1 MSTVNNIN
9 LHYDAIVVGLGKTGL
24 SCFRYLSHKGLN
36 VAITDSREI
45 PPELSKLKEEFGS
58 VPTYLGNINEKALLA
73 SDQIIL
79 SPGVSLDNKS
89 IQLSIK
95 NKIPVFGDIELFCQK
110 AKAPIIAVSGSN
122 GKSTVT
128 TIIAEMTSSAGLKT
142 YVGGNIGVPALDLL
156 DGTTPD
162 LYVLELSSF
171 QLETTY
177 SLNAHASVILNISP
191 DHMDRYS
198 SFDDYVDAKKRIYSG
213 QGFMIINKDEEYSD
227 SIITSNREIIYF
239 TLDVP
244 KEGSYGLINHKNEIW
259 LSRGREKIINK
270 SQLKIKG
277 EHNVGNALAAMALAE
292 TVSIPT
298 SVMFDV
304 LKDFTGLQHR
314 CQFVKKINNVDWYND
329 SKATNVKACVA
340 SIKGLSQFGNIILI
354 AGGDSKKSDLSDL
367 RSVIEKYV
375 KKVFLLGVDAKKL
388 ADVIGSEVEKE
399 FVENMNEAVKG
410 ANKIA
415 DSSDLVL
422 LAPACSSL
430 DMYKNYEQRGDAFI
444 AAVNALSND
453 A

>member
-244 KEGSYGLINHKNEIW
+244 KEGSYGLINHENEIW

-375 KKVFLLGVDAKKL
+375 KKVFLLGIDAKKL